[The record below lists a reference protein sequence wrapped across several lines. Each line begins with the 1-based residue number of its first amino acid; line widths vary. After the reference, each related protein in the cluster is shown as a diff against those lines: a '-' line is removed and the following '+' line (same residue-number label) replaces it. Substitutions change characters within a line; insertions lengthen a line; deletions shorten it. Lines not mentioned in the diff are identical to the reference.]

1 MSVSVESAAIDR
13 AQVRLVSRESAR
25 ALRISFAD
33 AILPLA
39 IVVWAAAASV
49 TFLLP
54 DFKPLYT
61 TGQLGIVTAAFTGIL
76 LAATLFGW
84 VRPAIGAVLRVAA
97 PWLLALSVLALTW
110 QLTTAK
116 HSLLPM
122 PYFPPPQSILD
133 ALESDGKLLLE
144 SVFYSLRLLILGFAL
159 GGSLGFLSGLAMGWS
174 KRVNYWLHPIMRVI
188 GPIPSTAWLPIIFV
202 IVPSSFGA
210 SILIMAIAAWFPVT
224 FLTWS
229 GVVGVSRN
237 YYDVARTLG
246 ANDRFLV
253 WKVAVPAALPSV
265 FVGIFMGLGM
275 SFVTLLAAEILGV
288 KAGLGWYITF
298 AQGWAAYAKVYA
310 ALAIMAILFS
320 GLITLLFRVRERALS
335 WQKGLV
341 RW

>member
-1 MSVSVESAAIDR
+1 MSVSIESAAVER
-13 AQVRLVSRESAR
+13 APVRLVPRTVAR
-25 ALRISFAD
+25 VFSGTPAD
-33 AILPLA
+33 AVLPLA
-39 IVVWAAAASV
+39 IVLWAAAASV
-49 TFLLP
+49 TLLLP

-61 TGQLGIVTAAFTGIL
+61 TQQLGAITAGFTALL
-76 LAATLFGW
+76 LAAALLGSA
-84 VRPAIGAVLRVAA
+84 RPAVAAALRTAA
-97 PWLLALSVLALTW
+97 PWLLALSALALTW

-133 ALESDGKLLLE
+133 AFESDGKLLLE

-174 KRVNYWLHPIMRVI
+174 KRVNYWLHPLMRTI

-335 WQKGLV
+335 WQRGLV
-341 RW
+341 R